1 MKRFSA
7 SWAVGLLITMVIIAL
22 LFIMMLPSIKH
33 SGGTN
38 LDTSPLKYDNLE
50 DEINQKLNEIQNM
63 KPRYAQPI
71 DN

>member
-1 MKRFSA
+1 
-7 SWAVGLLITMVIIAL
+7 
-22 LFIMMLPSIKH
+22 MMLPSIKH